1 MRDDVVWIRVK
12 AVEMKRSG
20 WMLHIPYFEQRANGL
35 DVESVQKK
43 KVTQAMIIYS
53 VLIVYSG
60 EREHL

>member
-43 KVTQAMIIYS
+43 KGYS
-53 VLIVYSG
+53 SNDNLLSPYC
-60 EREHL
+60 LFW